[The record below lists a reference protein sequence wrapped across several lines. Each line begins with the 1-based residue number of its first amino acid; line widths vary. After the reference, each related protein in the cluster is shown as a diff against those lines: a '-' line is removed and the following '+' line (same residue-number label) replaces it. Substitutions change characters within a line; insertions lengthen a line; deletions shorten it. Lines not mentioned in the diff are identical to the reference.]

1 MSIYPIALFVHV
13 VGAILLVAALTLE
26 GIAIRLLRRATTA
39 SEGGSAAAML
49 RLNRVIGPL
58 SGLGVLI
65 PGLYMAATS
74 WGWVPWIAVGLA
86 AWALIAILGALNGI
100 RILALQRLLGRE
112 SGPGSAP
119 LRDRIGDPLLV
130 ASWATRAGTALGVVF
145 LMTVKPGLVGA
156 LVTVVVAAAAGL
168 AVSLPG
174 FRRLGTREAMGAR

>member
-13 VGAILLVAALTLE
+13 VGAILLFATLTLE
-26 GIAIRLLRRATTA
+26 GIAIRLLRRAVTA
-39 SEGGSAAAML
+39 REGGGAAAML
-49 RLNRVIGPL
+49 QLNRVLGPL

-86 AWALIAILGALNGI
+86 AWALIAILGAVDGS

-112 SGPGSAP
+112 SGPLSAP
-119 LRDRIGDPLLV
+119 LRERIEDPLLV
-130 ASWATRAGTALGVVF
+130 VSWATRAGIALGVIF

-156 LVTVVVAAAAGL
+156 LVTIVVAAGL

-174 FRRLGTREAMGAR
+174 FRRLGPKRAMGAR